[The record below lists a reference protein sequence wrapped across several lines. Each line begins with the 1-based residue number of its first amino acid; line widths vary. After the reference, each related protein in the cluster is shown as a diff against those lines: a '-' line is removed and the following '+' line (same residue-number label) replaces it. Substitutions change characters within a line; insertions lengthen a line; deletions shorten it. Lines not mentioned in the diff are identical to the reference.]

1 MAIEFF
7 TGFEGCSSD
16 NDVISLLNGYRV
28 GYRANGGFNNSKCC
42 EGKNPSFVT
51 TPRARIIKNTVPK
64 REITV
69 GLHYEHYRYNSI
81 SDGDD
86 PSRMVFRFT
95 VGGSSIRV
103 YNNTAGLRVYRDTT
117 LIASTTDYIIAGLL
131 SHVEFK
137 CVVHL
142 TEGYVGIKLDGV
154 LVLEEENLNTLNDDI
169 TQIQIGMMY
178 HHGNTPNRADNIFI
192 ADDWQGELKSHLI
205 LPTADDV
212 DSPNR
217 ADNIFIA
224 DDWQG
229 ELKSHLILPT
239 ADDVV
244 QFTPSAGTDNY
255 ALLQTND
262 GDTSYVSSD
271 VIDEQDLYEFG
282 PDLGMF
288 EVHAVSIVAVARK
301 DDVGARGLQT
311 VVEYDGIAYDLE
323 SFNLPTS
330 YPSGVGSAQMQCL
343 DEAPNAAE
351 WSPILINAMKAG
363 FKVA

>member
-1 MAIEFF
+1 MAVEFF
-7 TGFEGCSSD
+7 TGFEGCSSH
-16 NDVISLLNGYRV
+16 NDVLSLLNGYRV

-42 EGKNPSFVT
+42 EGRNPSNVIR
-51 TPRARIIKNTVPK
+51 PRARIIKNTVPK

-81 SDGDD
+81 SDGDE
-86 PSRMVFRFT
+86 PSKMVFRLT
-95 VGGSSIRV
+95 VGSSSIRV
-103 YNNTAGLRVYRDTT
+103 YNNTDGLRVYRDTT
-117 LIASTTDYIIAGLL
+117 LIASTTDYIISGVLT
-131 SHVEFK
+131 HVEFK

-169 TQIQIGMMY
+169 TQIQTGMM
-178 HHGNTPNRADNIFI
+178 HHWSDDAPNRADNFFI

-205 LPTADDV
+205 LPA
-212 DSPNR
+212 
-217 ADNIFIA
+217 
-224 DDWQG
+224 
-229 ELKSHLILPT
+229 

-244 QFTPSAGTDNY
+244 QFTPSAGADNY

-282 PDLGMF
+282 PDLAMF
-288 EVHAVSIVAVARK
+288 EVHAVSIVTVARR

-323 SFNLPTS
+323 SFNLPS
-330 YPSGVGSAQMQCL
+330 NYPIVGTVQIQCL
-343 DEAPNAAE
+343 SEAPNAVA

>member
-1 MAIEFF
+1 MANIEFF

-16 NDVISLLNGYRV
+16 NDVLSLLNGYRV

-42 EGKNPSFVT
+42 EGKNPT
-51 TPRARIIKNTVPK
+51 LIIRPRARITKNTVPK

-69 GLHYEHYRYNSI
+69 GLHYVHNRYNSI
-81 SDGDD
+81 SEDGDD

-103 YNNTAGLRVYRDTT
+103 YNNTDGLRVYRDTT
-117 LIASTTDYIIAGLL
+117 LIASTTDYISVGVLR
-131 SHVEFK
+131 HVEFK

-169 TQIQIGMMY
+169 TQIQIGMLY
-178 HHGNTPNRADNIFI
+178 HH
-192 ADDWQGELKSHLI
+192 H
-205 LPTADDV
+205 

-301 DDVGARGLQT
+301 DDVGARDLQT

-330 YPSGVGSAQMQCL
+330 YPSAVGTAQMQCL
-343 DEAPNAAE
+343 DEAPNAAA

>member
-1 MAIEFF
+1 MAVEFF

-16 NDVISLLNGYRV
+16 NDVLSLLNGYRV
-28 GYRANGGFNNSKCC
+28 GYHANGGFDNSKCC
-42 EGKNPSFVT
+42 EGKNPT
-51 TPRARIIKNTVPK
+51 NAIRPRARIIKNTVPK

-69 GLHYEHYRYNSI
+69 GLHYRHHRYNSI

-86 PSRMVFRFT
+86 PSLMVFRLT

-103 YNNTAGLRVYRDTT
+103 YNNTDGLRVYRDST
-117 LIASTTDYIIAGLL
+117 LIASTTDYIISGVLT
-131 SHVEFK
+131 HVEFK

-142 TEGYVGIKLDGV
+142 TEGYVGIKLDGA

-169 TQIQIGMMY
+169 TQIQIGMMNY
-178 HHGNTPNRADNIFI
+178 FSNTPNRADNF
-192 ADDWQGELKSHLI
+192 
-205 LPTADDV
+205 
-212 DSPNR
+212 
-217 ADNIFIA
+217 FIA

-271 VIDEQDLYEFG
+271 IVDEQDLYEFG
-282 PDLGMF
+282 PDLAMF
-288 EVHAVSIVAVARK
+288 EVQAVSIVAVARK
-301 DDVGARGLQT
+301 DDVGARNLQT
-311 VVEYDGIAYDLE
+311 VMEYDGIAYDLE

-330 YPSGVGSAQMQCL
+330 YPSVVGTAQIQCL
-343 DEAPNAAE
+343 SEAPNAAA